1 MWTQTT
7 LHLRE
12 HQIFSQ
18 FCLIGTWSWAS
29 LSNPFPRRNFVHCA
43 NFQYVKFRS
52 LMYFRFPPCIGRIF
66 YYRHF
71 WQSIHRT
78 VFSKMEI
85 LLTMDRLIWNKGH
98 GADLLL
104 NKLHLDLRALLAG
117 VHRRGECTRRLLS
130 PIAPCLTSS
139 IGQTHSNHQ
148 PPNYQKRLVN
158 HVGVLECSHLKLSS
172 TREIFNSS

>member
-7 LHLRE
+7 LHLRAPN
-12 HQIFSQ
+12 I
-18 FCLIGTWSWAS
+18 
-29 LSNPFPRRNFVHCA
+29 LSILSDWNLGISPTRFHVET
-43 NFQYVKFRS
+43 
-52 LMYFRFPPCIGRIF
+52 LYFKFPPCIGRIF
-66 YYRHF
+66 YNCHF

-158 HVGVLECSHLKLSS
+158 HVGVLECSLLKLSS